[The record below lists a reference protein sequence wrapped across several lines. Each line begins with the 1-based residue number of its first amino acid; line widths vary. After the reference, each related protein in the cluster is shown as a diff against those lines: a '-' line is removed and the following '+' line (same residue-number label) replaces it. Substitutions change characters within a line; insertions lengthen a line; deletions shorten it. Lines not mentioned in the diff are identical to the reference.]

1 MTVRPLV
8 RKRDGWW
15 RIYVG
20 HSRYMLPDY
29 YTRMTTAISAA
40 THIAPKETSR

>member
-1 MTVRPLV
+1 MGERDPMTRPLV

-29 YTRMTTAISAA
+29 YTHMATAISA
-40 THIAPKETSR
+40 